1 MQQILC
7 IANMNLKNSVQAIF
21 TLFSNVFKIGK
32 LKLWKTGLSYFFLN
46 LGEAESDEN
55 DNRDFEILFH
65 FEEAIVAE

>member
-1 MQQILC
+1 
-7 IANMNLKNSVQAIF
+7 MNLKNSVQAIF

-46 LGEAESDEN
+46 LGEVESDEN
-55 DNRDFEILFH
+55 DNSDFEILFH